1 MKNFFLVS
9 VATGIF
15 SGTTLTAIAQPSV
28 NLEQVH
34 ASPIPKKTPQFIDNI
49 EINRASSITVK
60 PVTGNTIQSSKKI
73 SYIEEKA
80 AIECFIGLQFKYA
93 QLLDVEVESINN
105 LALFA
110 QIEKWQGTRYMYG
123 GATEKGID
131 CSAYTATI
139 AHNIYGL
146 VLARTASE
154 QYTNS
159 IKLDKEELQM
169 GDLVFFKT
177 RRSVSHVGMYLG
189 NGNFTHASTSI
200 GVTIS
205 NLEEDY
211 WRKKFIGGGRLTV
224 PAAENEQKK

>member
-1 MKNFFLVS
+1 
-9 VATGIF
+9 
-15 SGTTLTAIAQPSV
+15 
-28 NLEQVH
+28 
-34 ASPIPKKTPQFIDNI
+34 
-49 EINRASSITVK
+49 
-60 PVTGNTIQSSKKI
+60 
-73 SYIEEKA
+73 
-80 AIECFIGLQFKYA
+80 
-93 QLLDVEVESINN
+93 
-105 LALFA
+105 
-110 QIEKWQGTRYMYG
+110 
-123 GATEKGID
+123 
-131 CSAYTATI
+131 
-139 AHNIYGL
+139 L